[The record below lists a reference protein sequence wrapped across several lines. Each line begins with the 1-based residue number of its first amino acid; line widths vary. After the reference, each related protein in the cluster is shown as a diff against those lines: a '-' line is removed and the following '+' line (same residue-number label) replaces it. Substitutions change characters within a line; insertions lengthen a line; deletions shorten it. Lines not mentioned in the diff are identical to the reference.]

1 MPSVSSPVLKRDGLV
16 AMLPPEHP
24 MAHSDGVPATI
35 FETEPYIEI
44 HTGLQTDNSLCFE
57 KRGITPN
64 LSFSTPDSF
73 VACGMVKAGLGV
85 ALVNRVI
92 ADELSDAVAYVP
104 LDPPEVIDICAVTPT
119 ADVISPAAKIFKSYA
134 LEFLEDFLV
143 AI

>member
-1 MPSVSSPVLKRDGLV
+1 
-16 AMLPPEHP
+16 

-57 KRGITPN
+57 K
-64 LSFSTPDSF
+64 
-73 VACGMVKAGLGV
+73 
-85 ALVNRVI
+85 RVI

-134 LEFLEDFLV
+134 LEFLEDFLE

>member
-1 MPSVSSPVLKRDGLV
+1 MTGSLRNTTPSID
-16 AMLPPEHP
+16 AN
-24 MAHSDGVPATI
+24 A
-35 FETEPYIEI
+35 
-44 HTGLQTDNSLCFE
+44 GLQTDNSLCFE

-119 ADVISPAAKIFKSYA
+119 ADDVISPAAKIFKSYA
-134 LEFLEDFLV
+134 LEFLEDF
-143 AI
+143 

>member
-1 MPSVSSPVLKRDGLV
+1 
-16 AMLPPEHP
+16 

-104 LDPPEVIDICAVTPT
+104 LDPPEVIDTHIAVARYRNNGGNRNVSRP
-119 ADVISPAAKIFKSYA
+119 VR
-134 LEFLEDFLV
+134 LH
-143 AI
+143 

>member
-1 MPSVSSPVLKRDGLV
+1 MTGSLRNTTPSID
-16 AMLPPEHP
+16 AN
-24 MAHSDGVPATI
+24 A
-35 FETEPYIEI
+35 
-44 HTGLQTDNSLCFE
+44 GLQTDNSLCFE

-104 LDPPEVIDICAVTPT
+104 LDPPEVVDICAVTPT
-119 ADVISPAAKIFKSYA
+119 ADVISPPQKFSNPTP
-134 LEFLEDFLV
+134 LNF
-143 AI
+143 

>member
-1 MPSVSSPVLKRDGLV
+1 MTGSLRNTTPSTD
-16 AMLPPEHP
+16 AN
-24 MAHSDGVPATI
+24 A
-35 FETEPYIEI
+35 
-44 HTGLQTDNSLCFE
+44 GLQTDNSLCFE

-64 LSFSTPDSF
+64 LGFSTPDSF

-134 LEFLEDFLV
+134 LNFLE
-143 AI
+143 AILGSHGYIYCSSPVSKLPMKP

>member
-1 MPSVSSPVLKRDGLV
+1 
-16 AMLPPEHP
+16 MLEQMRNIQACEYKQRAAHALNCDRLAEENDAEHRRK
-24 MAHSDGVPATI
+24 
-35 FETEPYIEI
+35 
-44 HTGLQTDNSLCFE
+44 TDNSLCFE

-104 LDPPEVIDICAVTPT
+104 LDPPEVIDICAVTP
-119 ADVISPAAKIFKSYA
+119 ADDVISPAAKIFKSYA
-134 LEFLEDFLV
+134 LEFLEDF
-143 AI
+143 

>member
-1 MPSVSSPVLKRDGLV
+1 MTGSLRNTTPSTDANAG
-16 AMLPPEHP
+16 
-24 MAHSDGVPATI
+24 
-35 FETEPYIEI
+35 F
-44 HTGLQTDNSLCFE
+44 QTDNSLCFE

-64 LSFSTPDSF
+64 LSFSTPDTF

-104 LDPPEVIDICAVTPT
+104 LDPPEVVDICAVTPT

-134 LEFLEDFLV
+134 LNFLEDF
-143 AI
+143 

>member
-1 MPSVSSPVLKRDGLV
+1 MTGSLRNTTPSID
-16 AMLPPEHP
+16 AN
-24 MAHSDGVPATI
+24 A
-35 FETEPYIEI
+35 
-44 HTGLQTDNSLCFE
+44 GLQTDNSLCFE

-104 LDPPEVIDICAVTPT
+104 LDPPEVIDICAVTP
-119 ADVISPAAKIFKSYA
+119 ADDVISPAAKIFKSYA
-134 LEFLEDFLV
+134 LEFLEDFWRRFGTSTNTFISGRPV
-143 AI
+143 SRVPTKP

>member
-1 MPSVSSPVLKRDGLV
+1 MTGSLRNTTPSTD
-16 AMLPPEHP
+16 AN
-24 MAHSDGVPATI
+24 
-35 FETEPYIEI
+35 
-44 HTGLQTDNSLCFE
+44 TGLQTDNSLCFE

-104 LDPPEVIDICAVTPT
+104 LDPPGVVDICAVTPT

-134 LEFLEDFLV
+134 LEFLEAL
-143 AI
+143 

>member
-1 MPSVSSPVLKRDGLV
+1 MLEQMRNIQACEYKQRAAHALNCDRLTEEHDAEHRRKHRASDRQQPVL
-16 AMLPPEHP
+16 
-24 MAHSDGVPATI
+24 
-35 FETEPYIEI
+35 
-44 HTGLQTDNSLCFE
+44 E

-134 LEFLEDFLV
+134 LEFLEDF
-143 AI
+143 